1 MPFFGK
7 KKKKNTGDPTETTPL
22 FSETKPKPQPQP
34 GNVPQPLQPNTGGS
48 RKIKKS
54 TKRKKT
60 KKSIKRKKTKSTIK
74 KKTTRKSKKK
84 MMLPKVLNLL

>member
-1 MPFFGK
+1 MPSFGRK
-7 KKKKNTGDPTETTPL
+7 SAKVMPVSDAQLKDVKIKNINKEIR
-22 FSETKPKPQPQP
+22 QPQ
-34 GNVPQPLQPNTGGS
+34 QPSNGGS

-60 KKSIKRKKTKSTIK
+60 KKSIKRKKTKSTKK

-84 MMLPKVLNLL
+84 